1 MQKIKYRFVS
11 NEKVE
16 LNQLA
21 DWLKSNLI
29 LPINKRCLKYIVETI
44 NHENLHSIIYN
55 FFNVKNEPRLLLKS
69 IGEYYL
75 EIGRVT
81 HAKYEVSFILKFVF
95 VEFVQMIVDVIHDV
109 FTRRNFFFRIKFY
122 VWKILGKVESEY
134 EAKKRLKI
142 E

>member
-16 LNQLA
+16 LIQLA
-21 DWLKSNLI
+21 DWLKSNLT

-69 IGEYYL
+69 TGKYYL
-75 EIGRVT
+75 EIGGVT
-81 HAKYEVSFILKFVF
+81 HAEYEVSFILKFVF

-122 VWKILGKVESEY
+122 IWKILGKVESEY

>member
-11 NEKVE
+11 NEKVD

-21 DWLKSNLI
+21 DWLKSNFT
-29 LPINKRCLKYIVETI
+29 LPINKKCLKRIVETI

-55 FFNVKNEPRLLLKS
+55 FFNVKNEPRLLLRSTGK
-69 IGEYYL
+69 YYL
-75 EIGRVT
+75 EINGVT
-81 HAKYEVSFILKFVF
+81 HAEYEESFILKFVF

-109 FTRRNFFFRIKFY
+109 FIRRNFFFRIKFY
-122 VWKILGKVESEY
+122 VWKMLGKVESEY

>member
-11 NEKVE
+11 NEIVE

-21 DWLKSNLI
+21 DWLKSNLT
-29 LPINKRCLKYIVETI
+29 LPINKRCLKLIVETI

-55 FFNVKNEPRLLLKS
+55 FLNVKNEPRLLLRSTEKN
-69 IGEYYL
+69 YL
-75 EIGRVT
+75 EINGVT
-81 HAKYEVSFILKFVF
+81 HAEYEVSFILKFVF

-122 VWKILGKVESEY
+122 IWKILGKVESEY

>member
-16 LNQLA
+16 LIQLA

-55 FFNVKNEPRLLLKS
+55 FFNVKNEPRLLLKRA
-69 IGEYYL
+69 GKYYL
-75 EIGRVT
+75 EIGGVT

-95 VEFVQMIVDVIHDV
+95 VEFVQMIFDVIHDV

-122 VWKILGKVESEY
+122 IWKILGKVESEY